1 MTEPVSFGCQMFVL
15 AAALLFVA
23 MAIATTEA
31 LRALVSLMALGVSFL
46 WIVRIWTWKSI
57 SNGDRYTAL
66 ALALIF
72 FVAALLSVFAHGRV
86 WLRDREALST
96 TEGKRAKFEF
106 SWQGE
111 DQQIAEILNTIARHA
126 DEAGITPETFAANAL
141 LNLPTIGLLE
151 DPGREKALTMLTSVV
166 LRLPIPDH
174 PDVRVADVA
183 GAQDITA
190 NLTIRNGQV
199 TAEIHG
205 QRRADLPRLGA

>member
-1 MTEPVSFGCQMFVL
+1 MAVL
-15 AAALLFVA
+15 GRQRWQPEQRLWVVQR
-23 MAIATTEA
+23 
-31 LRALVSLMALGVSFL
+31 LRV
-46 WIVRIWTWKSI
+46 T
-57 SNGDRYTAL
+57 
-66 ALALIF
+66 
-72 FVAALLSVFAHGRV
+72 
-86 WLRDREALST
+86 
-96 TEGKRAKFEF
+96 
-106 SWQGE
+106 
-111 DQQIAEILNTIARHA
+111 
-126 DEAGITPETFAANAL
+126 
-141 LNLPTIGLLE
+141 LE